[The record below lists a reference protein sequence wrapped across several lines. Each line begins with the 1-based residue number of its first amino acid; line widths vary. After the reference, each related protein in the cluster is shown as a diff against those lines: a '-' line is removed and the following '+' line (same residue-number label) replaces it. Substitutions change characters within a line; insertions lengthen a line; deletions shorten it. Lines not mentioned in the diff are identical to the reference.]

1 MSKQDVGKRFLKLAY
16 EELNPKQDTVEGV
29 EQALVNWYCFQYNVP
44 PNDDKLQEMT
54 FEELMILHQ
63 MHRLRENPQ
72 LADEI
77 TTKGKDSYEDW
88 LKKEMGEGY
97 VSLEDVEDTEDD
109 FEERLEAKKK
119 EQALKN
125 LEEQVKKDKTK
136 YPDKIETDFDQF
148 KSEE

>member
-1 MSKQDVGKRFLKLAY
+1 MSKPDAGKRFLKLAY
-16 EELNPKQDTVEGV
+16 EQLNPKQDSVEGV
-29 EQALVNWYCFQYNVP
+29 EQALANWYCFQYNVP

-77 TTKGKDSYEDW
+77 TTKGKESYEDW

-97 VSLEDVEDTEDD
+97 VSLEDVEDPDD
-109 FEERLEAKKK
+109 NFEAKMK
-119 EQALKN
+119 EKRQQKEF
-125 LEEQVKKDKTK
+125 EEQVKKDKEK
-136 YPDKIETDFDQF
+136 YPEKIETDFDQF